1 MHEVTPLRVIAAL
14 AVYGAL
20 LAVVLRFF
28 ARPEDRD
35 ERRTYLAIAGVWAVS
50 VFVANYALYLAG
62 VMSFLPWITNFL
74 HAFVWIGVCLTAMYL
89 GVREDWPLGAQVALF
104 AVLSLVVK
112 LAEQALFGTWELDHF
127 FHVFEGNAAYVV
139 GWSLADGLYPVLT
152 LLGLRLAGRRIPRL
166 MPV

>member
-112 LAEQALFGTWELDHF
+112 LAEQALFGTWELDLLLPRLRGECR
-127 FHVFEGNAAYVV
+127 VRGRLVARRRAV
-139 GWSLADGLYPVLT
+139 PVLT
-152 LLGLRLAGRRIPRL
+152 LLGLRLAGRRIRG
-166 MPV
+166 